1 MNQNAITQLE
11 QDLVNA
17 LRKEYSFYQSL
28 YVLLDKQRDLLK
40 YDKDEHLLD
49 LYSEIERCQRRIQ
62 ASEQTIEGLKDKD
75 PRMFKIASISP
86 EVKKLVASIVTLV
99 KKNVTLV
106 ESNEKYLRERHQR
119 IKKELDELK
128 NSRKILQYMT
138 ESEPSAQFVDG
149 RK

>member
-1 MNQNAITQLE
+1 MKENAITLLE
-11 QDLVNA
+11 QELVTA

-62 ASEQTIEGLKDKD
+62 ASEQVIGGLKDRD

-86 EVKKLVASIVTLV
+86 DVKKLVTSIVTLV
-99 KKNVTLV
+99 KKNVALV
-106 ESNEKYLRERHQR
+106 ESNEKFLRERHQR

-128 NSRKILQYMT
+128 NSRKILQYMSD
-138 ESEPSAQFVDG
+138 SEPSAQFVDG

>member
-17 LRKEYSFYQSL
+17 LRREYSFYQSL

>member
-1 MNQNAITQLE
+1 MKENAITVLE
-11 QDLVNA
+11 QELVTV

-62 ASEQTIEGLKDKD
+62 ASEQTIEGLKDRD

-86 EVKKLVASIVTLV
+86 EVKKLVSSIVTLV
-99 KKNVTLV
+99 KKNVLLV
-106 ESNEKYLRERHQR
+106 ESNEEYLRERHQR

-128 NSRKILQYMT
+128 NSRKILQYMSD
-138 ESEPSAQFVDG
+138 SEPSAQFVDG